1 MNSPFRRSSVLVAVL
16 ALAGSGCNLFPKPAK
31 HDDVPPPLPTSGDDR
46 KPSAEQLIG
55 YLNRQA
61 DQLESIETRSLDID
75 VDAMGSKVSL
85 DGSLSCQKPR
95 NFKLVGR
102 KLGMEQV
109 LVGSNADRFWFYV
122 KQDKSQALY
131 HCSYTD
137 FEKGVDLPY
146 PFDPEWVLEALGM
159 AHITAGDGTKVEEDR
174 THYKLIEET
183 TLRGQKVKKVTVFH
197 KGNARDSQPQVVS
210 RAMVDSAT
218 GKAMCTA
225 VIKEVSRL
233 PAERGDGLPPR
244 YILCPRVIQL
254 EWPQQD
260 TKMTLDLGKMRV
272 NQRIDPDQFEMPA
285 VGSKQVDL
293 GKYRPAGR
301 VVPAGYR

>member
-1 MNSPFRRSSVLVAVL
+1 MTSPNVLITA
-16 ALAGSGCNLFPKPAK
+16 ALLSLLGSGCNLLGPKRTPK
-31 HDDVPPPLPTSGDDR
+31 DDPPPPLPTADDR
-46 KPSAEQLIG
+46 KPSAEQLIS
-55 YLNRQA
+55 YLNKQA
-61 DQLESIETRSLDID
+61 DHLESIETRSLDID
-75 VDAMGSKVSL
+75 VKAQGSTVSL
-85 DGSLSCQKPR
+85 DGSLYCQKPR

-122 KQDKSQALY
+122 KQDPSNALF

-159 AHITAGDGTKVEEDR
+159 ARITAGENTKVEEDR
-174 THYKLIEET
+174 GHYKLIEET
-183 TLRGQKVKKVTVFH
+183 TLRGQKVKKLTVFH
-197 KGNARDSQPQVVS
+197 KGNSRDSQPQIVS
-210 RAMVDSAT
+210 RSMVDVAT
-218 GKAMCTA
+218 GKTLCTA
-225 VIKEVSRL
+225 VIKEVSRI

-244 YILCPRVIQL
+244 YVVCPRVIQL

-260 TKMTLDLGKMRV
+260 TKMTLDLGKMTV
-272 NQRIDPDQFEMPA
+272 NRGISQDQFDMPS
-285 VGSKQVDL
+285 VGAKQVDL